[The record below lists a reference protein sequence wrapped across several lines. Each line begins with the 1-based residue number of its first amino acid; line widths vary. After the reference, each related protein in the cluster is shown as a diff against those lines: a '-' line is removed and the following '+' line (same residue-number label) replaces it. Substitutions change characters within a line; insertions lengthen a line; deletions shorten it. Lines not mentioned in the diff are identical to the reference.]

1 MIYCTL
7 GELLIKL
14 NMTQKELSL
23 ATGIGQNS
31 ISKYCTNTWLK
42 FDKEHLKKLC
52 EYFECEVGI
61 LLQFYPMEEGIDE
74 DSMRKA
80 IRYKLLQE
88 EYSQFLDDLPEQ
100 SKKKLGISFDKNQNN

>member
-7 GELLIKL
+7 GELLIKF

-31 ISKYCTNTWLK
+31 ISKYCNNTWLK

-52 EYFECEVGI
+52 EYFECETST
-61 LLQFYPMEEGIDE
+61 LLQFYPMEKGVDE
-74 DSMRKA
+74 TLMRKA
-80 IRYKLLQE
+80 IRYRLLQD
-88 EYSQFLDDLPEQ
+88 EYSDFLETLPED
-100 SKKKLGISFDKNQNN
+100 SKKKLGLNSDK